1 MGLEPGDVLLLRDFE
16 GDPTAWVYQLEA
28 WCIERRRLERF
39 NAACLLNAERWRR
52 LA

>member
-1 MGLEPGDVLLLRDFE
+1 VVVSPPSRNERGF
-16 GDPTAWVYQLEA
+16 YQLEA

-39 NAACLLNAERWRR
+39 NATCLLNAERRRR